1 MPTAG
6 LPYQLS
12 GWDRFEE
19 YMETLISTHAIES
32 VREVWWDI
40 RPHPDFGTV
49 ELRMCDGIPTLS
61 EVTAVAALAQC
72 LVTHLD
78 TMIDRGFTLPRY
90 KDWVLRQNKWR
101 AGRHG
106 LDADVIIDEK
116 GTQQP
121 IRAAVRELLAEM
133 APVAARL
140 DCEAELARVEGIL
153 ADGASY
159 ERQRAVVSE
168 GAVGAAA
175 LRPVVDLL
183 VGELASDRP
192 GVLLSSS

>member
-1 MPTAG
+1 
-6 LPYQLS
+6 
-12 GWDRFEE
+12 
-19 YMETLISTHAIES
+19 

-78 TMIDRGFTLPRY
+78 TMIDRGFTLPRH
-90 KDWVLRQNKWR
+90 KDWILRQNKWR
-101 AGRHG
+101 AGRFG
-106 LDADVIIDEK
+106 LDADVIVDEK

-121 IRAAVRELLAEM
+121 VRAAITELLAEM

-140 DCEAELARVEGIL
+140 DCEAELARVDGIL
-153 ADGASY
+153 SEGGSY
-159 ERQRAVVSE
+159 ERQRAVVPE
-168 GAVGAAA
+168 GAVGATA

-192 GVLLSSS
+192 GVLLSSP